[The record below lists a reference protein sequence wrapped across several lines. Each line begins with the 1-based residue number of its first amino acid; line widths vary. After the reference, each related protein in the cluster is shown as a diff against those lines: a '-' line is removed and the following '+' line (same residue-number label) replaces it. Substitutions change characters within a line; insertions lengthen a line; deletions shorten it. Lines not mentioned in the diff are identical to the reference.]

1 LLGFRPHHTVS
12 GAWIMPLVFQ
22 RFLNLFD
29 VFAGLTAAHTAGARL
44 AAGFAAATA
53 WSIHLTATT
62 RCA

>member
-1 LLGFRPHHTVS
+1 
-12 GAWIMPLVFQ
+12 MPLIFQ

-29 VFAGLTAAHTAGARL
+29 VFAGLTTAHTAGARL

-62 RCA
+62 RA